1 MRRGHKL
8 NALTMTTPKEYAGAF
23 VINKLLMEHGL
34 LDEQT
39 SINWS
44 RTDKISVEWGLPPV
58 TPHLLELRGEA
69 HRG

>member
-8 NALTMTTPKEYAGAF
+8 NALTMTTPKEIAGAF

-39 SINWS
+39 SISWS
-44 RTDKISVEWGLPPV
+44 RTDKISVESG
-58 TPHLLELRGEA
+58 
-69 HRG
+69 